1 MLHMAERSDAEKIIL
16 VRINDLQL
24 PVPQGY
30 TEADVREILRSVFL
44 HLLDSASITV
54 HEVVADLDEDP
65 PMSWA
70 TGASFGGIKWVTALR
85 S

>member
-1 MLHMAERSDAEKIIL
+1 MLHLAERSDAEKIIL

-65 PMSWA
+65 PM
-70 TGASFGGIKWVTALR
+70 FGPDGNHPGT
-85 S
+85 